1 MSIMTNQEFTAL
13 VANYERLVYT
23 VCYRLVQDE
32 ATAEDLMQEA
42 FLAAYTHRD
51 SCPAG
56 FERQW
61 LARIAA
67 NKAKD
72 HLQSAYSRHTLLPG
86 DDAIPP
92 GLSPPAEDLAV
103 SRSETAAITEI
114 IQNLREPYR
123 QVCILHF
130 LKQCTPE
137 ETALRLER
145 PVKTVRTQIS
155 RGKLQIQEQWNRR
168 SSHGTV

>member
-32 ATAEDLMQEA
+32 ATAEDLTQEA

-92 GLSPPAEDLAV
+92 GL
-103 SRSETAAITEI
+103 
-114 IQNLREPYR
+114 
-123 QVCILHF
+123 
-130 LKQCTPE
+130 
-137 ETALRLER
+137 
-145 PVKTVRTQIS
+145 
-155 RGKLQIQEQWNRR
+155 
-168 SSHGTV
+168 